1 MKTNNQ
7 HLNRHTS
14 RKSDRVIVPVKQA
27 NKTQKCAA
35 ELVEERTLIKRNT
48 HTVSSGWTQSQRTTT
63 SKLMSVREI
72 AKKDKNAQFNSL
84 FHLINVEL
92 LIKGFDS
99 LDRKSATGI
108 DNISWQDYNKNLL
121 ENIKSLKEEISNGSY
136 KPQPARII
144 YIPKADGSDRKISIL
159 CLRDK
164 IVQQAVVLVLEN
176 IYEEDFLGFSYGFRK
191 GRCQHDALDSLSV
204 GIYRKKISW
213 VLDLDLSKFFDR
225 VDHDWL
231 IKFLQHRIQDKRI
244 IRLITKWLKVGYL
257 DEKGRHH
264 RSNVGTP
271 QGSVISP
278 LLSNIYLHYV
288 YDLWCNNWREKVCT
302 GEMIVI
308 RYADD
313 SVVCF
318 QYKEDADRFLSELKV
333 RLEKFG
339 LALNE
344 DKTKLIRFGRFAS
357 SDCKKLK
364 LGKPKTFDFLGF
376 THICG
381 VTQKGNFAI
390 QRKTIKK
397 RLLARLK
404 ELREEI
410 FKRRHR
416 PVRETASWLSSVIRG
431 HANYFAVHGNLNS
444 VYLYIYE
451 ISKAWYRSLCR
462 RSQRK
467 RLNWAKFQK
476 YLEPLLPKVKI
487 MHEYPNIR
495 FDAKYSR

>member
-14 RKSDRVIVPVKQA
+14 RKSDKVIVPMKQA
-27 NKTQKCAA
+27 NKIGKPTA
-35 ELVEERTLIKRNT
+35 EFVEERTLIKRNI

-63 SKLMSVREI
+63 SKLMNVREI
-72 AKKDKNAQFNSL
+72 AKKDKHAQFNSL
-84 FHLINVEL
+84 YHLINVEL
-92 LIKGFDS
+92 LIKSYDS
-99 LDRKSATGI
+99 LDRTSATGT
-108 DNISWQDYNKNLL
+108 DNISWYDYSKNFT
-121 ENIKSLKEEISNGSY
+121 ENIKLLKEEVASGY
-136 KPQPARII
+136 YRPKPARII

-164 IVQQAVVLVLEN
+164 IVQQAVVLILEI

-191 GRCQHDALDSLSV
+191 GRCQHDALDALSV
-204 GIYRKKISW
+204 GIYRKKINW
-213 VLDLDLSKFFDR
+213 VLDLDISKFFDQ

-288 YDLWCNNWREKVCT
+288 YDLWCNKWREKVCT
-302 GEMIVI
+302 SDMIVI

-313 SVVCF
+313 SVAAF
-318 QYKEDADRFLSELKV
+318 QNKEEANKFLFYLKV
-333 RLEKFG
+333 RLKKFG
-339 LALNE
+339 LKLHE

-357 SDCKKLK
+357 ADCKKLK

-376 THICG
+376 THFCSF
-381 VTQKGNFAI
+381 TQRGKFKI
-390 QRKTIKK
+390 ERKSIRK

-404 ELREEI
+404 VLRKEI
-410 FKRRHR
+410 FNRRHR
-416 PVRETASWLSSVIRG
+416 PVRETARWLCSVIRG
-431 HANYFAVHGNLNS
+431 HINYFAIHGNLNS
-444 VYLYIYE
+444 VYLFIYE
-451 ISKAWYRSLCR
+451 ISRSWYRSLCR

-467 RLNWAKFQK
+467 RLNWEKFQK
-476 YLEPLLPKVKI
+476 YLEPLLPRVKI
-487 MHEYPNIR
+487 MHEYPSIR